1 MKDIYFT
8 GVLQNINSGVFV
20 QIGAFNGCDNE
31 EYGLRNKLI
40 EESHTA
46 FLIEPIKNF
55 FNEIKNNYQSSKSNI
70 TTINCAVSDKEE
82 LKIIE
87 TRGQDTSFAR
97 QFNANYPPDNIET
110 VLCKPLTSILSE
122 FKIQNIDVLVI
133 DTEGYEYKIL
143 NSFFEKP
150 NANIKIIRYEFWW
163 LSEYQKI
170 ELDSL
175 LERNGYDIFQ
185 DANSYADKIAIHK
198 TFVL

>member
-1 MKDIYFT
+1 MKYIYFT

-20 QIGAFNGCDNE
+20 QIGAFNGYNNE

-70 TTINCAVSDKEE
+70 TTINCAVSEKEE

-87 TRGQDTSFAR
+87 TRGQDTSFVR
-97 QFNANYPPDNIET
+97 QFNANYPPDNTET

-163 LSEYQKI
+163 LSEDQKI